1 MPRQA
6 ANSPQIPA
14 MGADCGSVAALSPA
28 ILPVAMRGD
37 SSPSSVVSG
46 SVQRVPSVWV
56 ALSGGLGNQ
65 LFQWAAAQSLALDWG
80 EPAAM
85 LDLRLYERTPWRRA
99 FLAVRGAMWRVLAG
113 RDAHFRYRMLE
124 RQSEL
129 AGVGIDPAPLP
140 TPRPTV
146 EDLRRAWRDPGC
158 MTAGGR
164 RVVRDTAEVDRVR
177 PEPVLLADW
186 LQSERHFAHRAPAI
200 RSLLDVP
207 YNSPAFERW
216 RDQLAAPGAVAV
228 HVRRGDLLKKR
239 NRVFAVQSPRYYGE
253 AARLVTERT
262 GADHFFVFTDD
273 PAWARAEVR
282 LPGRTTLVSGPEGGS
297 AVDDFRLMSLAR
309 HIVIANSTFSWW
321 AAWLGERPG
330 SCVIAPAAWNYDGGR
345 QPELV
350 PSRWTILDVPPLA
363 VR

>member
-1 MPRQA
+1 
-6 ANSPQIPA
+6 
-14 MGADCGSVAALSPA
+14 
-28 ILPVAMRGD
+28 MRG
-37 SSPSSVVSG
+37 SSTQSSVV
-46 SVQRVPSVWV
+46 QQPAQAIANVWV

-65 LFQWAAAQSLALDWG
+65 LFQWAAAQALALDWG
-80 EPAAM
+80 EAAPV
-85 LDLRLYERTPWRRA
+85 LDQRLYDRTPWRRV
-99 FLAVRGAMWRVLAG
+99 FLAARGTAWGWLAG
-113 RDAHFRYRMLE
+113 REAHFRYRMLD

-129 AGVGIDPAPLP
+129 AGMGIDPAPLP
-140 TPRPTV
+140 SPRPAI
-146 EDLRRAWRDPGC
+146 EELRRAWRDPGC

-164 RVVRDTAEVDRVR
+164 RVVRDTAKVDRAR

-186 LQSERHFAHRAPAI
+186 LQSERHFAHRAGEI
-200 RSLLDVP
+200 RQLLAMP
-207 YNSPAFERW
+207 YASPAFERW
-216 RDQLAAPGAVAV
+216 CDQLAAPEAVAV

-239 NRVFAVQSPRYYGE
+239 NHVFAVQSPRYYEE
-253 AARLVTERT
+253 AARLVAERT

-282 LPGRTTLVSGPEGGS
+282 LPGRTTFVSGPEGGS

-309 HIVIANSTFSWW
+309 HIVMANSTFSWW

-350 PSRWTILDVPPLA
+350 PSRWTTLDVPPLTE
-363 VR
+363 R